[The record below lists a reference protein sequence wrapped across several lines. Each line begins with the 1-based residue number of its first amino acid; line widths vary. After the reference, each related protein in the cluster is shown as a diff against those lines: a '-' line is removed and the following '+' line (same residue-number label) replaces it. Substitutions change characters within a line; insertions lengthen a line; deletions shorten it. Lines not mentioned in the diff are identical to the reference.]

1 MKKILCVFILALCPI
16 ICIWA
21 QSEKA
26 YTIQSVP
33 NTYAMDR
40 RMHVSD
46 PDGLLALDYASE
58 INRILTTLE
67 DSTGIQSMVVMLT
80 SIGNED
86 IFEFSHNLFRH
97 WGIGST
103 KRNEGLLIVYVAD
116 QRKIRFTTGYG
127 LEGIL
132 PDAICKRI
140 QTQYM
145 LPHFRNG
152 DTNSGMLE
160 GVRAVVSVLDGS
172 MQASRDMEE
181 ASLWEVLMILGCL
194 IALVALFLWLI
205 HRQTNTCPRCG
216 KAGSLKLISTTTT
229 RTRHGRHI
237 RQKLMCS
244 ACGHIV
250 EKERHESDSNN
261 NGSMLGGIMLGSM
274 LGRGRGG
281 IGGGGFSGGSFGGG
295 STGGGGSTSGW

>member
-16 ICIWA
+16 ISIWA

-58 INRILTTLE
+58 INRILITLE

-181 ASLWEVLMILGCL
+181 ATLWEVLMILGCL

-250 EKERHESDSNN
+250 EKERHESDNNN

-274 LGRGRGG
+274 LGGGRRG
-281 IGGGGFSGGSFGGG
+281 GGGGFMGGSFGGG

>member
-1 MKKILCVFILALCPI
+1 MKKVFCILFLAITPAFLLDI
-16 ICIWA
+16 YSNQTYSI
-21 QSEKA
+21 E
-26 YTIQSVP
+26 SVP
-33 NTYAMDR
+33 NVYAQDR
-40 RMHVSD
+40 RLHVSD
-46 PDGLLALDYASE
+46 PNGLLMLGTQAE

-86 IFEFSHNLFRH
+86 IFDFSHNLFRH

-103 KRNEGLLIVYVAD
+103 ERNEGLLIVYVAD

-140 QTQYM
+140 QAQYM

-152 DTNSGMLE
+152 DTNQGMLE

-172 MQASRDMEE
+172 MKASRDMEE

-194 IALVALFLWLI
+194 IALVALFLWLV

-216 KAGSLKLISTTTT
+216 KAGALKLVSSTTTHT
-229 RTRHGRHI
+229 RYGRLI
-237 RQKLMCS
+237 KQKLMCS

-250 EKERHESDSNN
+250 EKERHESDDNN
-261 NGSMLGGIMLGSM
+261 GGSMLGGVLLGSM
-274 LGRGRGG
+274 LGRGRSGM
-281 IGGGGFSGGSFGGG
+281 GGGGFSGGSFGGG

>member
-16 ICIWA
+16 ISIWA

-116 QRKIRFTTGYG
+116 QRKIRITTGYG

-140 QTQYM
+140 QAQYM

-216 KAGSLKLISTTTT
+216 KAGALKLISTTTT

-250 EKERHESDSNN
+250 EKERHESDNNN

>member
-16 ICIWA
+16 ISIWA

-172 MQASRDMEE
+172 MKASRDMEE

-194 IALVALFLWLI
+194 IALVALFLWLV

-216 KAGSLKLISTTTT
+216 KAGVLKLVSGTTT
-229 RTRHGRHI
+229 RTRYERLI
-237 RQKLMCS
+237 KQKLICS

-250 EKERHESDSNN
+250 EKERHESDDNN
-261 NGSMLGGIMLGSM
+261 GGSMLGGVLLGSM
-274 LGRGRGG
+274 LGRGRSGM
-281 IGGGGFSGGSFGGG
+281 GGGGFSGGSFGGG

>member
-16 ICIWA
+16 ISIWA

-132 PDAICKRI
+132 PDAMCKRI
-140 QTQYM
+140 QSRYM
-145 LPHFRNG
+145 IPHFREGNT
-152 DTNSGMLE
+152 DLGMLE
-160 GVRAVVSVLDGS
+160 GTKAVVGVLDGS
-172 MQASRDMEE
+172 MKADNTEEE
-181 ASLWEVLMILGCL
+181 ASLWEILLTLGAIML
-194 IALVALFLWLI
+194 IIVVPIWLI
-205 HRQTNTCPRCG
+205 HRQEHTCPKCA
-216 KAGSLKLISTTTT
+216 KAGALKLVSQTSTPT
-229 RTRHGRHI
+229 RKGKLI
-237 RQKLMCS
+237 RKTLLCS
-244 ACGHIV
+244 HCGHTV
-250 EKERHESDSNN
+250 VKEYHQSNN
-261 NGSMLGGIMLGSM
+261 DDTGAMMGGMMMGSMLGG
-274 LGRGRGG
+274 GRRG
-281 IGGGGFSGGSFGGG
+281 GGGGFMGGSFGGG

>member
-16 ICIWA
+16 ISIWA

-172 MQASRDMEE
+172 MKASRDMEE

-250 EKERHESDSNN
+250 EKERHESDNNN